1 MKNDFLTL
9 IKTRRSIRAYKPD
22 AVPADTL
29 ARVLEAGTYAPSAMG
44 EQSATIVAVETK
56 AYRDRLTKL
65 NAAVIGRDVDPYYG
79 APVIVVVLGDG
90 ERANYLAEGSCVLE
104 NLMLAAHAE
113 GLGTVW
119 VNREREIFDSPD
131 GKALLCD
138 RGFQAVFSEY
148 NTLPPEQRGSL
159 AKAVFQ
165 YWFRNSAVLEA
176 LVQIH
181 RTDILFDSLR
191 RSSGLIQALRP
202 MADDPA
208 RFDYF
213 VAIITSSMIGVLT
226 VWVEHGKTETDDQ
239 MVQKL
244 TSAFIEMAILELPG

>member
-1 MKNDFLTL
+1 MYHIKNDKRARASTEL
-9 IKTRRSIRAYKPD
+9 ICAGLLACMKEKPFARITITDVQRASTVSRSTFYRNFDCLED
-22 AVPADTL
+22 AL
-29 ARVLEAGTYAPSAMG
+29 
-44 EQSATIVAVETK
+44 
-56 AYRDRLTKL
+56 
-65 NAAVIGRDVDPYYG
+65 
-79 APVIVVVLGDG
+79 
-90 ERANYLAEGSCVLE
+90 
-104 NLMLAAHAE
+104 
-113 GLGTVW
+113 
-119 VNREREIFDSPD
+119 
-131 GKALLCD
+131 ALLCD

-148 NTLPPEQRGSL
+148 NALPPEQRGSL

-165 YWFRNSAVLEA
+165 YWFRSSAVLEA

-181 RTDILFDSLR
+181 RTGILFDSLR
-191 RSSGLIQALRP
+191 RSSGLIQALQP

-226 VWVEHGKTETDDQ
+226 VWVEHGKTETEDQ

>member
-1 MKNDFLTL
+1 MRGPFGLHER
-9 IKTRRSIRAYKPD
+9 KTVRAHHD
-22 AVPADTL
+22 HGRA
-29 ARVLEAGTYAPSAMG
+29 ARL
-44 EQSATIVAVETK
+44 
-56 AYRDRLTKL
+56 
-65 NAAVIGRDVDPYYG
+65 
-79 APVIVVVLGDG
+79 DG
-90 ERANYLAEGSCVLE
+90 EPLDVLPQLDCLE
-104 NLMLAAHAE
+104 DVL
-113 GLGTVW
+113 
-119 VNREREIFDSPD
+119 
-131 GKALLCD
+131 ALLCD
-138 RGFQAVFSEY
+138 RGFQAVFTEY
-148 NTLPPEQRGSL
+148 NALPPEQRGSL

-191 RSSGLIQALRP
+191 RSSGLIQALQP
-202 MADDPA
+202 MVDDPA

-226 VWVEHGKTETDDQ
+226 VWVEHGKMETENQ

>member
-1 MKNDFLTL
+1 MYHIKNDKRARASTEL
-9 IKTRRSIRAYKPD
+9 ICAGLLACMKEKPFARITITDVQRASTVSRS
-22 AVPADTL
+22 T
-29 ARVLEAGTYAPSAMG
+29 
-44 EQSATIVAVETK
+44 
-56 AYRDRLTKL
+56 
-65 NAAVIGRDVDPYYG
+65 
-79 APVIVVVLGDG
+79 
-90 ERANYLAEGSCVLE
+90 
-104 NLMLAAHAE
+104 
-113 GLGTVW
+113 
-119 VNREREIFDSPD
+119 
-131 GKALLCD
+131 LLCD

-148 NTLPPEQRGSL
+148 NALPPEQRGSL

-191 RSSGLIQALRP
+191 RSSGLIQALQP

-208 RFDYF
+208 QFDYF

-226 VWVEHGKTETDDQ
+226 VWVEHGKTETEDQ

-244 TSAFIEMAILELPG
+244 TSAFIEMTILELPG

>member
-1 MKNDFLTL
+1 MDDRLGQL
-9 IKTRRSIRAYKPD
+9 RGGHVGVVIVLAAVGDPADRDGLLRAVLQAAQALDAAAADDGAAALDADVAARAERGALAAANARIADGELLRLAGYDLRPD
-22 AVPADTL
+22 AA
-29 ARVLEAGTYAPSAMG
+29 LEL
-44 EQSATIVAVETK
+44 VEGLFRRGLG
-56 AYRDRLTKL
+56 RDRP
-65 NAAVIGRDVDPYYG
+65 GEDV
-79 APVIVVVLGDG
+79 L
-90 ERANYLAEGSCVLE
+90 
-104 NLMLAAHAE
+104 
-113 GLGTVW
+113 
-119 VNREREIFDSPD
+119 
-131 GKALLCD
+131 ALLCD
-138 RGFQAVFSEY
+138 RGFQAVFTEY
-148 NTLPPEQRGSL
+148 NALPPEQRGSL

-191 RSSGLIQALRP
+191 RSSGLIEALQP

-226 VWVEHGKTETDDQ
+226 VWVEHGKTETENQ

-244 TSAFIEMAILELPG
+244 TNAFIEMAILELPG

>member
-1 MKNDFLTL
+1 MYHIKNDKRARASTEL
-9 IKTRRSIRAYKPD
+9 ICAGLLACMKEKPFARITITDVQRASTVSRSTFYRNFD
-22 AVPADTL
+22 CLED
-29 ARVLEAGTYAPSAMG
+29 VL
-44 EQSATIVAVETK
+44 
-56 AYRDRLTKL
+56 
-65 NAAVIGRDVDPYYG
+65 
-79 APVIVVVLGDG
+79 
-90 ERANYLAEGSCVLE
+90 
-104 NLMLAAHAE
+104 
-113 GLGTVW
+113 
-119 VNREREIFDSPD
+119 
-131 GKALLCD
+131 ALLCD

-208 RFDYF
+208 RVDYF

>member
-1 MKNDFLTL
+1 MYHIKNDKRARASTEL
-9 IKTRRSIRAYKPD
+9 ICAGLLACMKEKPFARITITDVQRASTVSRSTFYRNFD
-22 AVPADTL
+22 CLED
-29 ARVLEAGTYAPSAMG
+29 VL
-44 EQSATIVAVETK
+44 
-56 AYRDRLTKL
+56 
-65 NAAVIGRDVDPYYG
+65 
-79 APVIVVVLGDG
+79 
-90 ERANYLAEGSCVLE
+90 
-104 NLMLAAHAE
+104 
-113 GLGTVW
+113 
-119 VNREREIFDSPD
+119 
-131 GKALLCD
+131 ALLCD

-148 NTLPPEQRGSL
+148 NALPPEQHGSL

-165 YWFRNSAVLEA
+165 YWFRNSAVLET

-191 RSSGLIQALRP
+191 RSSGLIQALQP

-226 VWVEHGKTETDDQ
+226 VWVEHGKTETEDQ

>member
-1 MKNDFLTL
+1 MYHIKRDKRALASVEL
-9 IKTRRSIRAYKPD
+9 ICAGLLRLMARKPFEKITITDLQKESTVSRSTFYRNFD
-22 AVPADTL
+22 CLED
-29 ARVLEAGTYAPSAMG
+29 VLE
-44 EQSATIVAVETK
+44 
-56 AYRDRLTKL
+56 
-65 NAAVIGRDVDPYYG
+65 
-79 APVIVVVLGDG
+79 
-90 ERANYLAEGSCVLE
+90 
-104 NLMLAAHAE
+104 
-113 GLGTVW
+113 
-119 VNREREIFDSPD
+119 
-131 GKALLCD
+131 LLCD
-138 RGFQAVFSEY
+138 RGFQAVFTEY
-148 NTLPPEQRGSL
+148 NALPPERRGSL

-165 YWFRNSAVLEA
+165 YWFHNSAVLEA

-191 RSSGLIQALRP
+191 RSSGLIEALQP

-226 VWVEHGKTETDDQ
+226 VWVEHGKTETEDQ